1 MDNLTAGLEAKEYE
15 TKTQG
20 TRRTEAARTV
30 GEGDTLHA
38 WLSFLQHMMLPVG
51 CTARLANT
59 KLSDLHV
66 APGVYTI
73 VDHGRDSRLVYE
85 LEVPQE
91 PGDVQADFSINKTGS
106 FVISVKV
113 STQMSRINDGQIMT

>member
-1 MDNLTAGLEAKEYE
+1 MII
-15 TKTQG
+15 
-20 TRRTEAARTV
+20 
-30 GEGDTLHA
+30 
-38 WLSFLQHMMLPVG
+38 
-51 CTARLANT
+51 
-59 KLSDLHV
+59 
-66 APGVYTI
+66 GVYTI

-113 STQMSRINDGQIMT
+113 RTQMSCTNLYSVHDMT